1 MQIMEI
7 RSGCGL
13 PLATLQTWLIPQ
25 PGDGARSFLIRST
38 VEAAAHGQSAKI
50 LNESS

>member
-25 PGDGARSFLIRST
+25 PGM
-38 VEAAAHGQSAKI
+38 GQGPS
-50 LNESS
+50 

>member
-13 PLATLQTWLIPQ
+13 PLAMLQTWLIHNRGWGKALLDP
-25 PGDGARSFLIRST
+25 
-38 VEAAAHGQSAKI
+38 
-50 LNESS
+50 LNS